1 MHHIRQCQRPVEE
14 RTRHQMRT
22 RSAFGKGNIQRLI
35 KISSM
40 IENSSI
46 SSMIENS
53 SISSMIEK
61 TSHEHNHFDFGVD
74 EVERHTT
81 PHHTTPH
88 HTTPHHTTPQHTIRC
103 HTTCYITEFFDC
115 TAHNIIL
122 KKDITLQHSTT
133 HYTHLCHII
142 PRNSTPHHTTPH
154 HSPFLITTR

>member
-1 MHHIRQCQRPVEE
+1 
-14 RTRHQMRT
+14 
-22 RSAFGKGNIQRLI
+22 
-35 KISSM
+35 M

-88 HTTPHHTTPQHTIRC
+88 HTTPHHNIR
-103 HTTCYITEFFDC
+103 YD
-115 TAHNIIL
+115 AIL
-122 KKDITLQHSTT
+122 LVT
-133 HYTHLCHII
+133 
-142 PRNSTPHHTTPH
+142 
-154 HSPFLITTR
+154 